1 MKTDKTERPTN
12 IVIDGDTIEEVIDF
26 DYLGSVIA
34 QNGDGIKEI
43 RRRLGMAYKKLKS
56 LKKVWKGNDDETKLK
71 FLRSLI
77 FPIAIYGS
85 ETWSLSKEAEKKI
98 NAFEFKCYRKIL
110 RIPWTARKKQMLQ
123 SLPISEISQSSGYK
137 TPLFAKN

>member
-1 MKTDKTERPTN
+1 MKTDKTKRTTN

-56 LKKVWKGNDDETKLK
+56 LKNVWNDDETKLK
-71 FLRSLI
+71 FCDTL
-77 FPIAIYGS
+77 
-85 ETWSLSKEAEKKI
+85 ETQLA
-98 NAFEFKCYRKIL
+98 NFF
-110 RIPWTARKKQMLQ
+110 
-123 SLPISEISQSSGYK
+123 
-137 TPLFAKN
+137 